1 MRQQWTFSTA
11 GQIIFGPNTVR
22 RLGPTIEDQ
31 LQAQRVLVV
40 TDQQLIAAG
49 ILDRALRS
57 LTRAAIPYH
66 VFDGGEPEPRVQA
79 AEACIDIAGTYK
91 PDVILGLGGGSNIDV
106 AKTTATV
113 LRWGGAPA
121 DYFGEDIIPGPILPL
136 VAVSTT
142 AGTGSA
148 VSPVAIL
155 TDVERNLKMG
165 ISSNYLHPRIAL
177 YDPTLTVSCPPHV
190 TAQSGMDAL
199 THAIEGYTCIDY
211 HALPVDPGQPVAYS
225 GKFPLADI
233 LAERAILLIGSN
245 LRKAVYQGRSLAA
258 REGMH
263 LGALL
268 AGMAFSNAG
277 TAAVHALQY
286 PIGTLTHTSHGL
298 GNGLLLP
305 YVMAYNLPAYPS
317 AFAEVANLLGEKTEG
332 LSTRQAAELGVEAI
346 HRLKADIGIPRGL
359 GDIGVTEDQLPTIA
373 HTAFGIDRLIRNNPR
388 PLSVEALEG
397 ILQRA
402 L

>member
-11 GQIIFGPNTVR
+11 GQIVFGSSTVH
-22 RLGPTIEDQ
+22 RLGSIIQ
-31 LQAQRVLVV
+31 RMQAQRVLVV

-49 ILDRALRS
+49 VLDSALQS
-57 LTRAAIPYH
+57 LRQTDIPFH
-66 VFDGGEPEPRVQA
+66 VFDGGEPEPRIQA
-79 AEACIDIAGTYK
+79 AEACIDVASTVE
-91 PDVILGLGGGSNIDV
+91 PDVLLGLGGGSNIDV

-113 LRWGGAPA
+113 LKWGGVPA
-121 DYFGEDIIPGPILPL
+121 DYFGEDRIPGPILPL

-165 ISSNYLHPRIAL
+165 ISSNYLRPRIAL
-177 YDPTLTVSCPPHV
+177 YDPMLTVSCPPQV

-211 HALPVDPGQPVAYS
+211 RALPADPDQPVAYS
-225 GKFPLADI
+225 GKFPLADA
-233 LAERAILLIGSN
+233 LAERAIQLIGTN
-245 LRKAVYQGRSLAA
+245 LRKAVYQGRNLAA

-317 AFAEVANLLGEKTEG
+317 AFARIGHLLGEQIEG
-332 LSTRQAAELGVEAI
+332 LSMWQAADLGVEAV
-346 HRLKADIGIPRGL
+346 HRLKADIGVPRRL
-359 GDIGVTEDQLPTIA
+359 RDIGVTEDQLRAIA
-373 HTAFGIDRLIRNNPR
+373 RTACGIDRLIRNNPR

-397 ILQRA
+397 ILRRA

>member
-1 MRQQWTFSTA
+1 M
-11 GQIIFGPNTVR
+11 
-22 RLGPTIEDQ
+22 
-31 LQAQRVLVV
+31 V
-40 TDQQLIAAG
+40 TDQQLTAAG
-49 ILDRALRS
+49 ILDKALHNLRR
-57 LTRAAIPYH
+57 TDIPFH
-66 VFDGGEPEPRVQA
+66 VFDGGEPEPRIQA
-79 AEACIDIAGTYK
+79 AEACIDMANTLQ
-91 PDVILGLGGGSNIDV
+91 PNVIVGLGGGSNIDV
-106 AKTTATV
+106 AKITATV
-113 LRWGGAPA
+113 LKWGGTPA
-121 DYFGEDIIPGPILPL
+121 DYFGENRIPGPILPL

-155 TDVERNLKMG
+155 TDVEHNLKMG
-165 ISSNYLHPRIAL
+165 ISSNYLRPRVAL
-177 YDPTLTVSCPPHV
+177 YDPTLTVSCPPDV

-211 HALPVDPGQPVAYS
+211 HALPVDPDQPVAYS
-225 GKFPLADI
+225 GKFPLADT
-233 LAERAILLIGSN
+233 LAERAIQLIGSN

-263 LGALL
+263 LAALL

-317 AFAEVANLLGEKTEG
+317 AFAEIAYLLDERTEG
-332 LSTRQAAELGVEAI
+332 LSVQRAAELSVEAV
-346 HRLKADIGIPRGL
+346 HRLKADIGIPPRL
-359 GDIGVTEDQLPTIA
+359 RDIGITRDQLPAIA

-388 PLSVEALEG
+388 PLSVEALEH